1 MKLSFEMFDVLTDEL
16 INIKSENWETSAYIK
31 STMKKYIK
39 ADKDLSKQSLVL
51 LWFEA
56 KSSGSFEIFQDIGDW
71 VLFSS
76 VLFPKSITCD
86 MNFYHS
92 IGKSSYYKCHRYL
105 RGSWPLYE
113 ELADN
118 FENFVFQLQNSGF
131 RLK

>member
-1 MKLSFEMFDVLTDEL
+1 MRSSFDSFDALTDEL

-31 STMKKYIK
+31 STMRKYISS
-39 ADKDLSKQSLVL
+39 DKDLSKQSLVL
-51 LWFEA
+51 LWFDA
-56 KSSGSFEIFQDIGDW
+56 NKSSSFEIFQDIGDW

-86 MNFYHS
+86 MKFYQS
-92 IGKSSYYKCHRYL
+92 IGRSSYFKCHRYL

-118 FENFVFQLQNSGF
+118 FENFVLQLQNSGF
-131 RLK
+131 RLG